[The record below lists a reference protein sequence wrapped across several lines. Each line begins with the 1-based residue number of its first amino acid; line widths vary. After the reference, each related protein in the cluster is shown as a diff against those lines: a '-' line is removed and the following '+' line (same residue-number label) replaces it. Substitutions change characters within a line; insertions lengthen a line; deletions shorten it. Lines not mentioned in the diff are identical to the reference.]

1 MAFEERILWDDVEG
15 EAVTTIYGL
24 LMCYVLADYKITF
37 KDHCKDRVRQR
48 HISYDEI
55 LDTLQH
61 GKLIEVHFLRNRC
74 TVLLRKQRHNKAED
88 LIVVFNPVIGQ
99 VVSVYINASNDN
111 HDTLREE
118 LYNKDLDVQ
127 KRLEQC
133 IKNSR

>member
-1 MAFEERILWDDVEG
+1 MAY
-15 EAVTTIYGL
+15 IYQITN
-24 LMCYVLADYKITF
+24 DINQKIYIGKTEFSIEKRF
-37 KDHCKDRVRQR
+37 KEHCKDRVKQR

-61 GKLIEVHFLRNRC
+61 GKLIEVHFLGNRC

>member
-1 MAFEERILWDDVEG
+1 M
-15 EAVTTIYGL
+15 
-24 LMCYVLADYKITF
+24 
-37 KDHCKDRVRQR
+37 
-48 HISYDEI
+48 
-55 LDTLQH
+55 
-61 GKLIEVHFLRNRC
+61 
-74 TVLLRKQRHNKAED
+74 
-88 LIVVFNPVIGQ
+88 FNPVIGQ

>member
-37 KDHCKDRVRQR
+37 KDHCKDRVR
-48 HISYDEI
+48 
-55 LDTLQH
+55 
-61 GKLIEVHFLRNRC
+61 
-74 TVLLRKQRHNKAED
+74 QRHNKAED